1 MENKLKNMIIVGGS
15 HRQSGKTDVACQ
27 IIKKLVKKGSVVCL
41 KVCCH
46 DPSDARDLKADFTLD
61 DYWLVK
67 EEPSE
72 GTKSTD
78 KMYAIGASA
87 VYRLIVMKD
96 ALQEAF
102 KLFLEEVE
110 QDKMV
115 VCESNSLREL
125 VEPAMFVFVDK
136 KSEDKEK
143 YSSARVRKFA
153 DVIIKNDG
161 VKLSPSPEKIK
172 IPDLKKN
179 IKEAEAE

>member
-1 MENKLKNMIIVGGS
+1 MLHKLNNMIIVGGS
-15 HRQSGKTDVACQ
+15 HRQSGKTEIACH
-27 IIKKLVKKGSVVCL
+27 IIKKLVKKGPVVCL

-46 DPSDARDLKADFTLD
+46 DANDARDIKADFMLD

-87 VYRLIVMKD
+87 VYRLIVMKE
-96 ALQEAF
+96 ALPEAF
-102 KLFLEEVE
+102 QLFLDEEK

-136 KSEDKEK
+136 KSDEKEK
-143 YSSARVRKFA
+143 NSSSRVRQYA
-153 DVIIKNDG
+153 DVIIENDG
-161 VKLSPSPEKIK
+161 TKFSPSPEKIK

-179 IKEAEAE
+179 IKEAKG